1 MPNLHRGEI
10 EACLD
15 GKPFRLCLTLSALAE
30 LEHTFGHE
38 DMLAL
43 AERFQSGRL
52 SARDAQRIIGAGLRG
67 AGAEIAD
74 EVVGRMQTDGG
85 AAGFVDI
92 VARLLSATFGG
103 PAAPIIGAVAG
114 ELMSE
119 FAGGSKSVS
128 TPTPGVRPS
137 GSDTIAPTPNSAGPP
152 CPSAA
157 AAPSTSPHG
166 VRPGGSDTVPSN
178 AHHPGVRPVLPEAGT
193 MGGSDT
199 IAPTPNSAGPPRPSA
214 AAAPPTSNH
223 GVRPGGSDTVP
234 FPGTT

>member
-74 EVVGRMQTDGG
+74 ETVGRMQTDGG

-114 ELMSE
+114 EL
-119 FAGGSKSVS
+119 VS
-128 TPTPGVRPS
+128 GLVDALDEPT
-137 GSDTIAPTPNSAGPP
+137 D
-152 CPSAA
+152 
-157 AAPSTSPHG
+157 
-166 VRPGGSDTVPSN
+166 
-178 AHHPGVRPVLPEAGT
+178 
-193 MGGSDT
+193 
-199 IAPTPNSAGPPRPSA
+199 
-214 AAAPPTSNH
+214 
-223 GVRPGGSDTVP
+223 VRPGGSDTVP
-234 FPGTT
+234 FPGPT